1 MRNKRPWLGLSVWLW
16 SGGPVQPDDQAQIH
30 AHPKLLLAE
39 DVLPFPFP
47 LPQDLGYLVTK
58 RKLEDEDNF
67 EDWVNHHSKVGAAA
81 AAWGRAMGVLL
92 LRLGRAQSGAAW
104 MAGGGAWLLLL
115 VGKATWVLPL
125 GAVEQTRRH

>member
-1 MRNKRPWLGLSVWLW
+1 MLAYLVPGSAARPAVVDMHTRSWCAVASLPPHS
-16 SGGPVQPDDQAQIH
+16 PHMFAF
-30 AHPKLLLAE
+30 AHVPPSCRA
-39 DVLPFPFP
+39 
-47 LPQDLGYLVTK
+47 QDLGYLVTK